1 MRIGASCAPTWTRWS
16 WRTSS
21 SRRPIRRRW
30 PETTRAGGKNSCLTD
45 RVLTDHAERI
55 SAAAYWELLVNLT
68 KREVMGRYTQ
78 SLFGVGWAIAQPLAT
93 MAVFTFVF
101 SRLAKIPSDSAPY
114 PVFAYAALVPWFFF
128 SNSVSSGT
136 LSLISYRNI
145 VTKTYFPRE
154 IIPFAQVC
162 SRLLDFASAAALFVM
177 LVIYY
182 RVRIG
187 PWALLTPLFFVML
200 MLFTTGVTLA
210 TSAVN
215 VFYRDVNPVV
225 QIGLQLWLYLTPVAY
240 PLSQVSAK
248 YRWLFVLNP
257 LSAIV
262 EGFRAVLV
270 FGRAPDWTLTA
281 VSASMTIV
289 LFIGAFYMFK

>member
-1 MRIGASCAPTWTRWS
+1 LTERILS
-16 WRTSS
+16 
-21 SRRPIRRRW
+21 
-30 PETTRAGGKNSCLTD
+30 
-45 RVLTDHAERI
+45 DHAERV
-55 SAAAYWELLVNLT
+55 SPAAYWELLVNLT

-101 SRLAKIPSDSAPY
+101 SRLAKIPSGGAPY
-114 PVFAYAALVPWFFF
+114 PVFAYSALVPWFFF
-128 SNSVSSGT
+128 SNSVNSGT
-136 LSLISYRNI
+136 LSLVTYRNI

-162 SRLLDFASAAALFVM
+162 SRLLDFASAAALFALLM
-177 LVIYY
+177 IYY
-182 RVRIG
+182 RVQLG
-187 PWALLTPLFFVML
+187 PWAFLTPGFFLLL
-200 MLFTTGVTLA
+200 MVFTTGVTLA

-248 YRWLFVLNP
+248 YRWLFILNP

-262 EGFRAVLV
+262 EGFRSALV
-270 FGRAPDWTLTA
+270 FDRAPDWTLTA
-281 VSASMTIV
+281 VSASMTLA
-289 LFIGAFYMFK
+289 LFGTALFMFKRMDKYFADVI